1 MINAVSREKPE
12 SERWSLHFPVLA
24 EAPAHE
30 EICLSKPVA
39 PALLMMPKDVKF
51 CRELTV
57 HYASQLPWNPGTWAE
72 LPSTLNQKHPSHGPL
87 MHAPISEFSLAGWG
101 GTPSVCQENALQ
113 KTHPTHFHSYFKA
126 LGLISWPPAWR
137 TLWIPT
143 KIYSHKI
150 PEFATLKAATLCQL
164 SFRAGFSSGCQW
176 QMTLAACNTKI
187 PGSVTES
194 GLQLASRVCA
204 LLSNPHF
211 IIAQLQSVFHF
222 KSYAWIGCTAW
233 FQGLSP
239 LEIPHAFFPK

>member
-1 MINAVSREKPE
+1 MTADRHCEMPAWPAFMKALEMINAVSREKPE
-12 SERWSLHFPVLA
+12 SERWSLRFPVLA

-39 PALLMMPKDVKF
+39 PALLMMPKDIKF

-72 LPSTLNQKHPSHGPL
+72 LPSTLSQKHPSHGPP
-87 MHAPISEFSLAGWG
+87 MHAPLSEFSLAGWG

-137 TLWIPT
+137 MLWIPM

-164 SFRAGFSSGCQW
+164 SFHSVLVSHLDVNGKWPW
-176 QMTLAACNTKI
+176 Q
-187 PGSVTES
+187 PVTPRS
-194 GLQLASRVCA
+194 QGRWQNLDCSWLLASVLCSA
-204 LLSNPHF
+204 TPTS
-211 IIAQLQSVFHF
+211 
-222 KSYAWIGCTAW
+222 
-233 FQGLSP
+233 
-239 LEIPHAFFPK
+239 